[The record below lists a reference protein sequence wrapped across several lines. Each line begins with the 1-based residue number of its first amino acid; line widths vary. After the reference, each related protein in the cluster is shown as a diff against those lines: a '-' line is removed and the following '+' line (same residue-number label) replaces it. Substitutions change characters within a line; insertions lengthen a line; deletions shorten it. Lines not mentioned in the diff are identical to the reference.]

1 LREEILRTIDSD
13 AGGEPAAIVTRN
25 IYGAQV
31 LNAAR
36 LLFLDIDV
44 QPANL
49 SRRIGRLFGGASPD
63 AEALAALRAALAEYG
78 MATFRIYRT
87 ASGFRVMA
95 IDRDFNPTGHDVQ
108 ELMKKTRT
116 DPAFSQL
123 CLVQRSFRARL
134 TPKPWRCHAR
144 TPPGQHPRQ
153 DIGMQ
158 RRFAEWL
165 VKYEKAAA
173 GYATCRFVET
183 LGAGRATGDA
193 RTLQELHD
201 RATRCDEQL
210 PLA

>member
-1 LREEILRTIDSD
+1 MTNPPPDVAPPIGCSACSSGSAVANGFQSD
-13 AGGEPAAIVTRN
+13 TV
-25 IYGAQV
+25 
-31 LNAAR
+31 
-36 LLFLDIDV
+36 
-44 QPANL
+44 
-49 SRRIGRLFGGASPD
+49 
-63 AEALAALRAALAEYG
+63 

-108 ELMKKTRT
+108 ELMKHTKT

-123 CLVQRSFRARL
+123 CLAQRSFRARL
-134 TPKPWRCHAR
+134 TPKPWRCHLR

-158 RRFAEWL
+158 RRFAEWI
-165 VKYEKAAA
+165 VKYERAGA

-183 LGAGRATGDA
+183 LGAGRASGDA

-201 RATRCDEQL
+201 RATRCDERL